1 MQFTDIKPGIIVLTT
16 SFGASI
22 CCVLPMTIVLLGL
35 GSGGFMMVTMQY
47 RIILYP
53 LGLLGLVT
61 SYWLYFLR
69 KQHCDAQV
77 CQMQGKRWNVTALAF
92 STVLMSVVTYV
103 DFFLVSLRRRE
114 HAKNGIDS
122 RNCSAADGTSLVARG
137 SSIT

>member
-1 MQFTDIKPGIIVLTT
+1 MQFTDIKPGIIGLTT

-47 RIILYP
+47 RIILSP
-53 LGLLGLVT
+53 LGLI
-61 SYWLYFLR
+61 
-69 KQHCDAQV
+69 CDPQV

-103 DFFLVSLRRRE
+103 DFFLVSLRRR
-114 HAKNGIDS
+114 
-122 RNCSAADGTSLVARG
+122 
-137 SSIT
+137 